1 MPIGKSQQV
10 RDERRSGEDRVD
22 KRRPMDRRYRI
33 GVDIGGTFTDLVLI
47 DDSTGER
54 SIGKILTTPKDP
66 SDAVEKGLAE
76 LLEREGINA
85 SQISTI
91 VHGTT
96 LVTNALIERKG
107 ASTALLTTQG
117 FRDAISIG
125 TEHRYDMYDIFIE
138 KPEPLVPRSLRYGV
152 RERMLDDGSVAIR
165 LDDDQVRQIA
175 AELRERE
182 VEAVAVSFL
191 HSFRNPTHERRTAQ
205 VLAEEAPG
213 ITVSLSSDVAAEIR
227 EYERTST
234 TIANVYVRPLV
245 ERYLRMLEER
255 LTRLGFGGSLHVML
269 SNGGTASVE
278 TAREFPIRLLES
290 GPAAGAL
297 AAAFYG
303 REAGFSEAFS
313 FDMGGTTAKACLI
326 EGGEPLTTSEF
337 EVARVYRLKKGSGLP
352 VKTSVIEMIEIGAG
366 GGSIARVGPLGLPKV
381 GPESAGADPGPA
393 CYGRGGR
400 DPTVTDADLILGYLD
415 PNFFL
420 GGRIHLD
427 REAALGAIEEGVARP
442 LGLHPIEAAWGIH
455 QVVNE
460 NMANAA
466 RIHAIERG
474 KDPRAYPLFAF
485 GGAGPVHAYR
495 VAHALG
501 VPSFV
506 APLGAGAT
514 SAFGFLCA
522 PLSVDFVRSLYGRL
536 NELDWAGVNE
546 ALEEMEAEGRDLL
559 RCSGV
564 ADADIRVRRL
574 CEIRY
579 AGQGHEVTVEL
590 PGGSLG
596 PDEADRLATLYRKEY
611 RRLYNREGPDVP
623 LEALTWRLE
632 VAAPQPEIRLE
643 GEEDGEAT
651 SGGQKGVHNIYL
663 PEEEGFR
670 EVPVYDRYRLG
681 PGSAFEGPAVIEEK
695 ESTDILGPE
704 GRAQIDTALNL
715 IVKWS

>member
-1 MPIGKSQQV
+1 
-10 RDERRSGEDRVD
+10 
-22 KRRPMDRRYRI
+22 MDRPYRV

-47 DDSTGER
+47 DDATGER
-54 SIGKILTTPKDP
+54 AIGKILTTPKDP

-76 LLEREGINA
+76 LLEREGIKA
-85 SQISTI
+85 SQIKTI
-91 VHGTT
+91 IHGTT

-107 ASTALLTTQG
+107 ARTALLTTEG

-138 KPEPLVPRSLRYGV
+138 KPEPLVPRSLRYGM
-152 RERMLDDGSVAIR
+152 RERMLDDGSIAIK
-165 LDDDQVRQIA
+165 LDEDQLRQVVS
-175 AELRERE
+175 ELLKQE

-191 HSFRNPTHERRTAQ
+191 HSFRNPDHERRVAR
-205 VLAEEAPG
+205 VLAEKAPG
-213 ITVSLSSDVAAEIR
+213 ITVSLSSDVAPEIR

-245 ERYLRMLEER
+245 ERYLRVLDER
-255 LTRLGFGGSLHVML
+255 LTRLGFGGSLYVML

-303 REAGFSEAFS
+303 LKTGFSEVLS

-337 EVARVYRLKKGSGLP
+337 EVARVYRFKKGSGLP
-352 VKTSVIEMIEIGAG
+352 LKTSVVEMIEIGAG

-400 DPTVTDADLILGYLD
+400 KPTVTDADLILGYLD

-420 GGRIHLD
+420 GGKMHLD
-427 REAALGAIEEGVARP
+427 REAALKAIEEGIARH
-442 LGLHPIEAAWGIH
+442 LGLDPIEAAWGIH

-474 KDPRAYPLFAF
+474 KDPRTYPLFAF

-495 VAHALG
+495 VARALG
-501 VPSFV
+501 VPGFV
-506 APLGAGAT
+506 TPLGAGAT

-522 PLSVDFVRSLYGRL
+522 PLSFDFVRSHYGRL
-536 NELDWAGVNE
+536 DELDWSGVNG
-546 ALEEMEAEGRDLL
+546 ALEEMETEGRDLL
-559 RCSGV
+559 RASGV
-564 ADADIRVRRL
+564 ADAEIRVRRL
-574 CEIRY
+574 CEMRY
-579 AGQGHEVTVEL
+579 TGQGHEVSVEL
-590 PGGSLG
+590 PGGYLG
-596 PDEADRLATLYRKEY
+596 PEDAGQLATLYRKEY
-611 RRLYNREGPDVP
+611 RRLYNRDGPDVS

-632 VAAPQPEIRLE
+632 LAAPPPEIRLE
-643 GEEDGEAT
+643 GEEEGEAA
-651 SGGQKGVHNIYL
+651 SGGQKGAREIYL

-681 PGSAFEGPAVIEEK
+681 PGAAFKGPAVIEEK
-695 ESTDILGPE
+695 ESTVILGPE
-704 GRAQIDTALNL
+704 GRAKIDAARGL
-715 IVKWS
+715 IVRWA